1 MNAGELR
8 SPLADNGQPVGD
20 SRETGPPPAMPRPAD
35 TGPEGSL
42 SHSLAQ
48 RRIVRFDPGHA
59 VIEYEVLPAICHSG
73 GVAQG
78 GFVAGWIDAAMA
90 HAVMAKYGLGRVP
103 ISLELKVSYFAPAN
117 PGRVLAEGWIE
128 KAGGRTVFAEGRLTR
143 LDGTVLA
150 KASST
155 ISLIDASRVAA
166 KMV

>member
-1 MNAGELR
+1 MSDTPSPLPAGER
-8 SPLADNGQPVGD
+8 SRDGAAGPGEGFRQPPD
-20 SRETGPPPAMPRPAD
+20 EGPP
-35 TGPEGSL
+35 GSL
-42 SHSLAQ
+42 PHSLAQ
-48 RRIVRFDPGHA
+48 RRIVRFEPGHA

-90 HAVMAKYGLGRVP
+90 HAVMAKFGFDRVP

-117 PGRVLAEGWIE
+117 PGRVLAEAWIE
-128 KAGGRTVFAEGRLTR
+128 KAGGRTLFAEGRLTT
-143 LDGTVLA
+143 LDGKVLA

-155 ISLIDASRVAA
+155 ISLIDAAKVAA

>member
-1 MNAGELR
+1 M
-8 SPLADNGQPVGD
+8 SD
-20 SRETGPPPAMPRPAD
+20 AMPQPAD

-42 SHSLAQ
+42 QHSLAQ

-59 VIEYEVLPAICHSG
+59 VIEYEVLPAMCHSG

-90 HAVMAKYGLGRVP
+90 HAVMAQFGTGRVP
-103 ISLELKVSYFAPAN
+103 ISLELKISYFAPAN

-128 KAGGRTVFAEGRLTR
+128 KAGGRTIFAEGRLTAP
-143 LDGTVLA
+143 DGRVLA

-155 ISLIDASRVAA
+155 IQLIDAA
-166 KMV
+166 KVTGKMAGG

>member
-1 MNAGELR
+1 
-8 SPLADNGQPVGD
+8 
-20 SRETGPPPAMPRPAD
+20 MPQPAD

-42 SHSLAQ
+42 PHSLAQ

-59 VIEYEVLPAICHSG
+59 VIEYEVLPAMCHSG

-90 HAVMAKYGLGRVP
+90 HAVMAKFGTGRVP
-103 ISLELKVSYFAPAN
+103 ISLELKISYFAPAN

-128 KAGGRTVFAEGRLTR
+128 KAGGRTLFAEGRLTAP
-143 LDGTVLA
+143 DGRVLA

-155 ISLIDASRVAA
+155 IQLIDAA
-166 KMV
+166 KVMGSMAGG

>member
-1 MNAGELR
+1 MSDTTFR
-8 SPLADNGQPVGD
+8 QPPDVH
-20 SRETGPPPAMPRPAD
+20 
-35 TGPEGSL
+35 PEGSL
-42 SHSLAQ
+42 GHSLAQ
-48 RRIVRFDPGHA
+48 RRIHRFDPGHA

-90 HAVMAKYGLGRVP
+90 HAVMAKYGFERVP

-117 PGRVLAEGWIE
+117 PGRVLAEAWIE
-128 KAGGRTVFAEGRLTR
+128 KAGGRTLFAEGRLTT
-143 LDGTVLA
+143 LDGKVLA

-155 ISLIDASRVAA
+155 ISLIDAAKVAA